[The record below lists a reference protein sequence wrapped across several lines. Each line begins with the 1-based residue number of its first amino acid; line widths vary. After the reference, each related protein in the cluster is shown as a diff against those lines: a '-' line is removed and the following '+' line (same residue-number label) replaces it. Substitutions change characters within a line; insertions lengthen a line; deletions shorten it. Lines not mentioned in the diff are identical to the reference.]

1 LTEALRPVVD
11 YASER
16 GVKLALEPL
25 NRYETSLITTAEQGL
40 EVVEAVGSPALGL
53 LLDTYHMNIEEKRTA
68 DAIRMA
74 GRHLFHVH
82 ASASDRGA
90 PGADH
95 VGWPSVAAAL
105 TEVAYEGVLCIEAF
119 TPYEPAIADAAR
131 IWRPVASTQD
141 ELAREGLRFLRALT
155 RP

>member
-1 LTEALRPVVD
+1 
-11 YASER
+11 
-16 GVKLALEPL
+16 
-25 NRYETSLITTAEQGL
+25 
-40 EVVEAVGSPALGL
+40 
-53 LLDTYHMNIEEKRTA
+53 MNIEEKGTA

-95 VGWPSVAAAL
+95 VDWPSVAAAL

-119 TPYEPAIADAAR
+119 TPYEPAIADAAH